1 MTSAEQSYY
10 KIIPEINK
18 QAPHNKP
25 VCNYD
30 GNHLMQQHCKHF
42 NKEKTLFCSWSILSL
57 DLLQNHTVVSLQ
69 IPCKFI
75 QDIQSSCLT
84 WWSNIIFVLT
94 VYRHTAIL
102 KSEIPSDIPISSF
115 LSQHG
120 FISLLK
126 PDPHWWETRF
136 LQHVL
141 KLYTRIS
148 VRFSIQITLLQ
159 NSPKKRKILRTGN
172 LLIFHKARTPRFSIQ
187 RFHQDSPHIL
197 NTDIPQ
203 ELSRQPIF

>member
-172 LLIFHKARTPRFSIQ
+172 IS
-187 RFHQDSPHIL
+187 
-197 NTDIPQ
+197 
-203 ELSRQPIF
+203 